1 MFKDVAG
8 DLVNTIDGAAP
19 KLRTLAEQD
28 TERPRAPGKPRGSRS
43 AGSETDRIGGTTPPI
58 ACAGQPSDAT
68 PHSCGRRAAVRNR
81 GRRVVD
87 ALGGKQ
93 LFERRVVFRDS
104 RGMCRGGLR
113 NGIASEFSTG
123 ETTLALH
130 PASEKNAAG
139 TVEIGFEVPD
149 LQKFYDEM
157 MANGVTFL
165 VAPKTQEYGG
175 ILAQF
180 EDSEGA
186 FVSVSGK

>member
-1 MFKDVAG
+1 
-8 DLVNTIDGAAP
+8 
-19 KLRTLAEQD
+19 
-28 TERPRAPGKPRGSRS
+28 
-43 AGSETDRIGGTTPPI
+43 
-58 ACAGQPSDAT
+58 
-68 PHSCGRRAAVRNR
+68 
-81 GRRVVD
+81 
-87 ALGGKQ
+87 
-93 LFERRVVFRDS
+93 
-104 RGMCRGGLR
+104 
-113 NGIASEFSTG
+113 
-123 ETTLALH
+123 LH

-175 ILAQF
+175 ILTQF